1 MKYIITEDQK
11 KLIDQSRK
19 INAFQSI
26 IDSKIEYIRESCES
40 SDPYEDDYDLPDD
53 LSPENC
59 NDIEMLDS
67 VNVTNVTV
75 GNRDLESSPNFVEVH
90 IKIYYNDIKY
100 HDFEDF
106 SYTLRNMIQR
116 SVGVPIIIKIVDTIN
131 TSTSTEW

>member
-11 KLIDQSRK
+11 KLIVQSRK

-59 NDIEMLDS
+59 NDIEMLER
-67 VNVTNVTV
+67 VNITNVTV
-75 GNRDLESSPNFVEVH
+75 GNRNSESSPNFVEVH
-90 IKIYYNDIKY
+90 IKIYYNAIKY